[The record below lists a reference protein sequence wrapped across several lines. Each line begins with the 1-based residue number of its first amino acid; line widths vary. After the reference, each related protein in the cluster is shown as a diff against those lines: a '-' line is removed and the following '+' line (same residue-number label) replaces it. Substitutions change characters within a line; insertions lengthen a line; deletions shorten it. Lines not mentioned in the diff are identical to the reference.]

1 MTDIAIRVEN
11 CILSTST
18 TLSVDSVEGLSKLY
32 HIGRAQGS
40 HDTTSTR
47 LSAGLRDALV
57 STFKRSN
64 VLTMT
69 DLAIRVENCILSRA
83 EGLSKF
89 YHIGRAKASAGELRA
104 QLYVALDAGYLNQPQ
119 FAALFDLAEKC
130 SRQLSRFITY
140 LESQPNTRRV
150 REDTV
155 EYHVETPEHSN
166 VSTF

>member
-32 HIGRAQGS
+32 HIGRAQGR

-47 LSAGLRDALV
+47 LSAGLRAALV

-69 DLAIRVENCILSRA
+69 DLAIRVENCILSTSTTLSVDSV
-83 EGLSKF
+83 EGLSKL
-89 YHIGRAKASAGELRA
+89 YHIGRAQQRHDTLRD
-104 QLYVALDAGYLNQPQ
+104 ALTDFLPRISRKDSSGNSSNSWQRK
-119 FAALFDLAEKC
+119 DN
-130 SRQLSRFITY
+130 SRQKGSV
-140 LESQPNTRRV
+140 Q
-150 REDTV
+150 
-155 EYHVETPEHSN
+155 
-166 VSTF
+166 